1 MIATALL
8 TLWTVFESLA
18 PVIFISRISHYYRS
32 SMLPI
37 ALIPPYIVHMFFS
50 SSVTKFIF
58 GGHFNS
64 DFYYSVKAFS
74 IAGYII
80 VLLMLMLWKKDSLWR
95 F

>member
-18 PVIFISRISHYYRS
+18 PGFFIVRISYYYRGS
-32 SMLPI
+32 IIPI
-37 ALIPPYIVHMFFS
+37 IFIPPYIVYMFFS

-58 GGHFNS
+58 GSYFNL

-80 VLLMLMLWKKDSLWR
+80 VLLMSMLWKKDSLWK